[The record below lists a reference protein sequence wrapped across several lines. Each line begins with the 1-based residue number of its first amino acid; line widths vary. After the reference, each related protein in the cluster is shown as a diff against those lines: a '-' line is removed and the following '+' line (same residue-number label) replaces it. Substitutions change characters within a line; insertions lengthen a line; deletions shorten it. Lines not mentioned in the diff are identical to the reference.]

1 MQTATEESV
10 IVSKTKELCQTI
22 LEQPEYTSLRRRIDT
37 FLANEDA
44 KAQYR
49 TLSEKGEY
57 LHHKQHQGAAL
68 SDAEI
73 AEFEGL
79 REKFFKNP
87 IGKGFVD
94 AQAEL
99 QKIQETVGQYVGKT
113 IELGRVAEA
122 SDFDS
127 GSCGSGC
134 GCHH

>member
-1 MQTATEESV
+1 MQTAIEESV

-22 LEQPEYTSLRRRIDT
+22 LEQPEYLSLRRRIET
-37 FLANEDA
+37 FHSNDEA
-44 KAQYR
+44 KSQYQ

-68 SDAEI
+68 SDSEI

-87 IGKGFVD
+87 VGQGFVD
-94 AQAEL
+94 AQEEL
-99 QKIQETVGQYVGKT
+99 KKIQETVGQYVGKA
-113 IELGRVAEA
+113 IELGRVPEA